1 MENGNFEI
9 LNFPSAS
16 RKILKKHE
24 KHQKEIEKSKLI
36 TFNAI
41 LTKNSMFFFFFF
53 LNYLSRNIQK
63 WNENSSN
70 FLFLALST
78 SKLGRSNVYTRSRES
93 WTRC

>member
-53 LNYLSRNIQK
+53 
-63 WNENSSN
+63 
-70 FLFLALST
+70 F
-78 SKLGRSNVYTRSRES
+78 
-93 WTRC
+93 